1 VRPIDIQSGETAQG
15 AFRINHINTKG
26 GLATM
31 ESIFE
36 YMQTYDF
43 ENLFFCQDKALDF
56 KAVIAIHDTTLG
68 PATGGCR
75 MWQDYPSEMDAVED
89 ALRLARGMT
98 YKYAAAGVNLGGGKA
113 VIIGDPK
120 RTDREPVF
128 RALGKF
134 INRLGGKYIT
144 GEDVGTTLQDME
156 YIRMETEHVVTLP
169 TYLGGAGDI
178 APMTAYGTIRA
189 MQACC
194 NRVYGS
200 DSLEGKKVAI
210 QGLGAVGHNMVEQ
223 LHEIGARLTVTDI
236 DPAKVETMTARF
248 EASAVPVEA
257 IYDVDCDIFCPCALG
272 KVINDD
278 TLSRL
283 KCKIICGSANNQ
295 LAEERHGDRL
305 EEAGFVYA
313 PDYITNAGGTI
324 YDTDRLG
331 VGGVS
336 HERGKAKVAR
346 IYDNMQRV
354 FEIADR
360 DRLPTYQAADRMA
373 EERISQIAEV
383 KKYVDHL

>member
-1 VRPIDIQSGETAQG
+1 
-15 AFRINHINTKG
+15 
-26 GLATM
+26 M

-75 MWQDYPSEMDAVED
+75 MWQDYASEMDAVED

-178 APMTAYGTIRA
+178 SPMTAYGTIRA

-200 DSLEGKKVAI
+200 DSLEGKQVAV

-223 LHEIGARLTVTDI
+223 LHELGARLIVTDI
-236 DPAKVETMTARF
+236 DSAKVESMKKRF
-248 EASAVPVEA
+248 NASAVKAEA

-295 LAEERHGDRL
+295 LAEERHGERL

-360 DRLPTYQAADRMA
+360 DKLPTYQAADRMA
-373 EERISQIAEV
+373 EERIRQIAEV
-383 KKYVDHL
+383 KKYVDDF

>member
-1 VRPIDIQSGETAQG
+1 MDA
-15 AFRINHINTKG
+15 
-26 GLATM
+26 
-31 ESIFE
+31 IFD
-36 YMQTYDF
+36 YMGKYDY
-43 ENLFFCQDKALDF
+43 ENLFFCQDKALNF

-75 MWQDYPSEMDAVED
+75 MWNQYAGEMEAIED

-113 VIIGDPK
+113 VIIGDPRRK
-120 RTDREPVF
+120 DREPVF
-128 RALGKF
+128 RTLGKF

-144 GEDVGTTLQDME
+144 GEDVGTTLTDME
-156 YIRMETEHVVTLP
+156 YIRMETEYVVTLP

-178 APMTAYGTIRA
+178 APMTALGTLRA

-200 DSLEGKKVAI
+200 DSLQDRRVAV
-210 QGLGAVGHNMVEQ
+210 QGLGAVGHNVVKQLEAEGAQMV
-223 LHEIGARLTVTDI
+223 VTDI
-236 DPAKVETMTARF
+236 DPVKAAAIASRDGIEQVE
-248 EASAVPVEA
+248 PEA

-272 KVINDD
+272 KVINDK
-278 TLSRL
+278 TLNRL

-295 LAEERHGDRL
+295 LAEERHGELL
-305 EEAGFVYA
+305 EQKEMVYA

-336 HERGKAKVAR
+336 HERGCAKVSR
-346 IYDNMQRV
+346 IYENMGRV

-360 DRLPTYQAADRMA
+360 DRIPTYLAADRMA
-373 EERISQIAEV
+373 EERIRQIAEV
-383 KKYVDHL
+383 KKYVDDLKP

>member
-1 VRPIDIQSGETAQG
+1 
-15 AFRINHINTKG
+15 
-26 GLATM
+26 M
-31 ESIFE
+31 ESIFD

-178 APMTAYGTIRA
+178 APMTAFGTIRA

-200 DSLEGKKVAI
+200 DSLEGKQVAV

-223 LHEIGARLTVTDI
+223 LHELGAGMIVTDI
-236 DPAKVETMTARF
+236 DPAKVESMRTRFKAR
-248 EASAVPVEA
+248 AVQADA

-295 LAEERHGDRL
+295 LAEEHHGDRL

-336 HERGKAKVAR
+336 HERGRAKVAR

-360 DRLPTYQAADRMA
+360 DKLPTYQAADRMA
-373 EERISQIAEV
+373 EERIKQIAEV
-383 KKYVDHL
+383 KKYVDDF

>member
-1 VRPIDIQSGETAQG
+1 M
-15 AFRINHINTKG
+15 
-26 GLATM
+26 M
-31 ESIFE
+31 ESILE
-36 YMQTYDF
+36 YMQKYDF

-75 MWQDYPSEMDAVED
+75 MWQDYPSEMDAIED

-178 APMTAYGTIRA
+178 APLTAYGTIRA

-200 DSLEGKKVAI
+200 DSLEGKHIAV
-210 QGLGAVGHNMVEQ
+210 QGLGAVGHNVVEQ
-223 LHEIGARLTVTDI
+223 LHELGARLTVTDI
-236 DPAKVETMTARF
+236 DSAKVETMTARF
-248 EASAVPVEA
+248 EVNSVQAEAV
-257 IYDVDCDIFCPCALG
+257 YDVDCDIFCPCALG

-278 TLSRL
+278 TLGRL

-305 EEAGFVYA
+305 EKEGLVYA
-313 PDYITNAGGTI
+313 PDYIANAGGTI

-336 HERGKAKVAR
+336 HERGKTKVAR
-346 IYDNMQRV
+346 VYDNMQRV

-373 EERISQIAEV
+373 EERIRQIAEV
-383 KKYVDHL
+383 KKYVDDL

>member
-1 VRPIDIQSGETAQG
+1 MNKKD
-15 AFRINHINTKG
+15 
-26 GLATM
+26 M

-36 YMQTYDF
+36 YMQRYDF
-43 ENLFFCQDKALDF
+43 ENLFFCQDRALDF
-56 KAVIAIHDTTLG
+56 KAIIAIPDTTLG

-75 MWQDYPSEMDAVED
+75 MWQDYPGEMDAVED

-120 RTDREPVF
+120 RKDREPVF

-194 NRVYGS
+194 KKVYGS
-200 DSLEGKKVAI
+200 DSLEGKHVAV
-210 QGLGAVGHNMVEQ
+210 QGLGAVGHNIVEQ
-223 LHEIGARLTVTDI
+223 LTELGANLTVTDI
-236 DPAKVETMTARF
+236 DPAKVEAMTARSG
-248 EASAVPVEA
+248 AGAVGAEA

-305 EEAGFVYA
+305 EELGFVYA

-373 EERISQIAEV
+373 EERIRQIAEV
-383 KKYVDHL
+383 KKYVDDS

>member
-1 VRPIDIQSGETAQG
+1 
-15 AFRINHINTKG
+15 
-26 GLATM
+26 M
-31 ESIFE
+31 EK
-36 YMQTYDF
+36 YDY
-43 ENLFFCQDKALDF
+43 ENLLLCQDKALDF

-75 MWQDYPSEMDAVED
+75 MWQYHSEMDAIED
-89 ALRLARGMT
+89 ALRLSRGMT

-120 RTDREPVF
+120 RKDREPVF

-144 GEDVGTTLQDME
+144 GEDVGTTLNDME

-178 APMTAYGTIRA
+178 APMTAFGTIRS

-200 DSLEGKKVAI
+200 TSLEGKRVTI
-210 QGLGAVGHNMVEQ
+210 QGLGAVGHNVVGQ
-223 LHEIGARLTVTDI
+223 LHELGAKMVVADI
-236 DPAKVETMTARF
+236 DPDKVDAMVKKYGVET
-248 EASAVPVEA
+248 VDPQA

-272 KVINDD
+272 AMINDN
-278 TLSRL
+278 TLTRL
-283 KCKIICGSANNQ
+283 RCKIICGAANNQ
-295 LAEERHGDRL
+295 LKEEHHGDLL
-305 EEAGFVYA
+305 EEKGFVYA

-336 HERGKAKVAR
+336 HERGKEKVSR
-346 IYDNMQRV
+346 IYDNMVQV

-360 DRLPTYQAADRMA
+360 DEIPTYLAADRMA
-373 EERISQIAEV
+373 EERMTEIAKV
-383 KKYVDHL
+383 KKYVDDLRP

>member
-1 VRPIDIQSGETAQG
+1 
-15 AFRINHINTKG
+15 
-26 GLATM
+26 M
-31 ESIFE
+31 ESIFG
-36 YMQTYDF
+36 YMEKYDY
-43 ENLFFCQDKALDF
+43 ENLLLCQDKALDF
-56 KAVIAIHDTTLG
+56 KAIIALHDTTLG

-75 MWQDYPSEMDAVED
+75 MWQYDSEMDAIED

-113 VIIGDPK
+113 VIIGDPSRK
-120 RTDREPVF
+120 DREPIF

-144 GEDVGTTLQDME
+144 GEDVGTTLKDME

-178 APMTAYGTIRA
+178 APMTAFGVIWA

-194 NRVYGS
+194 KRVYGS
-200 DSLEGKKVAI
+200 GSAEGKTVTV
-210 QGLGAVGHNMVEQ
+210 QGLGAVGHNVVEQ
-223 LHEIGARLTVTDI
+223 LHEHGAKMVVTDI
-236 DPAKVETMTARF
+236 DSHKVDAMVNKYGVDKVDPET
-248 EASAVPVEA
+248 

-272 KVINDD
+272 AIINDD
-278 TLSRL
+278 TLGRL

-295 LAEERHGDRL
+295 LKEEYHGDLL
-305 EEAGFVYA
+305 EQKGFVYA
-313 PDYITNAGGTI
+313 PDYIANAGGTI

-336 HERGKAKVAR
+336 HERGKEKVSR
-346 IYDNMQRV
+346 IYQNMERV

-360 DRLPTYQAADRMA
+360 DKIPTYLAADRMA
-373 EERISQIAEV
+373 EERVREIAKV
-383 KKYVDHL
+383 KKYVDELKP

>member
-1 VRPIDIQSGETAQG
+1 MDAIFDY
-15 AFRINHINTKG
+15 
-26 GLATM
+26 M
-31 ESIFE
+31 EK
-36 YMQTYDF
+36 YDY

-75 MWQDYPSEMDAVED
+75 MWNQYAGEMEAVED

-113 VIIGDPK
+113 VIIGDPQRK
-120 RTDREPVF
+120 DREPVF

-134 INRLGGKYIT
+134 INRLGGRYIT
-144 GEDVGTTLQDME
+144 GEDVGTTLTDME
-156 YIRMETEHVVTLP
+156 YIRMETEYVVTLP

-178 APMTAYGTIRA
+178 APMTALGTLRA

-200 DSLEGKKVAI
+200 DSLQDKRVAV
-210 QGLGAVGHNMVEQ
+210 QGLGAVGHNVVEQ
-223 LHEIGARLTVTDI
+223 LHAEGARMIVTDI
-236 DPAKVETMTARF
+236 DSAKVAAA
-248 EASAVPVEA
+248 ASRYGTEQVEPEA

-272 KVINDD
+272 KVINDE
-278 TLSRL
+278 TLNRL

-295 LAEERHGDRL
+295 LAEERHGELL
-305 EEAGFVYA
+305 EKKEMVYA

-336 HERGKAKVAR
+336 HERGRAKVFH
-346 IYDNMQRV
+346 IYENMVRV

-360 DRLPTYQAADRMA
+360 DQIPTYLAADRMA
-373 EERISQIAEV
+373 EERIGQIAEV
-383 KKYVDHL
+383 KKYVDDLKP

>member
-1 VRPIDIQSGETAQG
+1 
-15 AFRINHINTKG
+15 
-26 GLATM
+26 M

-56 KAVIAIHDTTLG
+56 KAIIAIHDTTLG

-75 MWQDYPSEMDAVED
+75 MWQDYASEMDAVED

-194 NRVYGS
+194 KKVYGS
-200 DSLEGKKVAI
+200 DSLEGKQVAV

-223 LHEIGARLTVTDI
+223 LHELGAGLIVTDI
-236 DPAKVETMTARF
+236 DSAKVDAMTARF
-248 EASAVPVEA
+248 GADAVESEA

>member
-1 VRPIDIQSGETAQG
+1 
-15 AFRINHINTKG
+15 
-26 GLATM
+26 M

-36 YMQTYDF
+36 YMQKYDF
-43 ENLFFCQDKALDF
+43 ENLFFCQDRALNF

-75 MWQDYPSEMDAVED
+75 MWNGYAGELEAVED

-120 RTDREPVF
+120 RTDREPTF

-144 GEDVGTTLQDME
+144 GEDVGTTLKDME
-156 YIRMETEHVVTLP
+156 YIRMETAHVVTLP

-178 APMTAYGTIRA
+178 APMTALGTIRA

-200 DSLEGKKVAI
+200 DDLEGKQVAV
-210 QGLGAVGHNMVEQ
+210 QGLGAVGHNVVEQ
-223 LHEIGARLTVTDI
+223 LHELGARLTVTDI

-248 EASAVPVEA
+248 EASAVQVEA

-295 LAEERHGDRL
+295 LAEEHHGDRL
-305 EEAGFVYA
+305 EKMGLVYA
-313 PDYITNAGGTI
+313 PDYIANAGGTI
-324 YDTDRLG
+324 YDPDRLG

-336 HERGKAKVAR
+336 HERGKTKVTR
-346 IYDNMQRV
+346 VYDNMQRV

-360 DRLPTYQAADRMA
+360 DGIPTYLAADRMA
-373 EERISQIAEV
+373 EERIRQISEV
-383 KKYVDHL
+383 KKYADDLGPTF

>member
-1 VRPIDIQSGETAQG
+1 
-15 AFRINHINTKG
+15 
-26 GLATM
+26 M

-36 YMQTYDF
+36 YMETYDF

-56 KAVIAIHDTTLG
+56 KAIIAIHDTTLG

-75 MWQDYPSEMDAVED
+75 MWQDYPSEMDAIED

-144 GEDVGTTLQDME
+144 GEDVGTTLKDME
-156 YIRMETEHVVTLP
+156 YIRMETAHVVTLP

-178 APMTAYGTIRA
+178 APMTALGTIRA
-189 MQACC
+189 LQACC
-194 NRVYGS
+194 ERVFGS
-200 DSLEGKKVAI
+200 DSLEGKQVAV
-210 QGLGAVGHNMVEQ
+210 QGLGAVGHNIVAQ
-223 LHEIGARLTVTDI
+223 LHEHGARVVVADI
-236 DPAKVETMTARF
+236 DPQKVKAVTAEF
-248 EASAVPVEA
+248 EIDAVAAEA
-257 IYDVDCDIFCPCALG
+257 IYDVACDVFCPCALG

-278 TLSRL
+278 TLGRL
-283 KCKIICGSANNQ
+283 KCKIICGCANNQ
-295 LAEERHGDRL
+295 LADERNGDQL
-305 EEAGFVYA
+305 EELGLVYA
-313 PDYITNAGGTI
+313 PDYIVNAGGTI

-336 HERGKAKVAR
+336 HERGREKVYR

-360 DRLPTYQAADRMA
+360 DAIPTYLAADRMA
-373 EERISQIAEV
+373 EERIRQISEV
-383 KKYVDHL
+383 KKYADDLSPAF